1 MRSLRKVQP
10 RMLLPLMI
18 FLGVLMVGVR
28 VSDVWDTMNN
38 GRVFDAVTPSHAATG
53 KDGPVINPPTLAVPQ
68 ASNKEGQSD
77 KPAEAAST
85 APATPATS
93 TQPAAKTATAPAA
106 DKPGEDASGPE
117 MALVKQLSERRDQL
131 DQRAK
136 AMDTHEA
143 LIRVAEQRVDQK
155 IKEMETLRS
164 QLQTMVNQIS
174 GVQQAQAENLVK
186 IYETMKPKEAARI
199 FETLE
204 MPILMGVVQ
213 KMKPQK
219 TAAVMAEMAPEKA
232 KEITVALTKQ
242 DQLPQ
247 IK

>member
-1 MRSLRKVQP
+1 MRIRKVQP
-10 RMLLPLMI
+10 RMILPLMI
-18 FLGVLMVGVR
+18 FMGVLMVGVR
-28 VSDVWDTMNN
+28 VTDMLDTLES

-53 KDGPVINPPTLAVPQ
+53 KEGPVINPPTLAVPQ
-68 ASNKEGQSD
+68 AATKEGQSD
-77 KPAEAAST
+77 KPAETSAAAS
-85 APATPATS
+85 APSAQS
-93 TQPAAKTATAPAA
+93 TAAKTAV
-106 DKPGEDASGPE
+106 DKPVEDASGPE
-117 MALVKQLSERRDQL
+117 MALAKQLSERRDQL

-136 AMDTHEA
+136 ALDTHEA

-155 IKEMETLRS
+155 IKEMETLRT
-164 QLQTMVNQIS
+164 QLQTMVNQ
-174 GVQQAQAENLVK
+174 VNATQQAQAENLVK

-213 KMKPQK
+213 KMKPQR